1 MDSFNHAIT
10 FYMESEKS
18 YSTEHIF
25 NWKQN
30 TEEIEFGCQGD
41 CNNGLV
47 SI

>member
-18 YSTEHIF
+18 YSTIF

-30 TEEIEFGCQGD
+30 REEIEFGCQGD